1 MKYSVVFDDD
11 IDQEEVEFHA
21 VSHDV
26 LRSRVK
32 DWMYEDGRFTEG
44 EVFSEDGRYLFTLYL

>member
-21 VSHDV
+21 VSHDI

-32 DWMYEDGRFTEG
+32 DWMYEDERFTEG